1 MFDMQRQALAGF
13 AFADMPL
20 PEPGVTLT
28 ELSAD
33 YLMPPRAFEA
43 FGDASALLS
52 GMAADLHV
60 MIRHEAAE
68 ESRLA

>member
-1 MFDMQRQALAGF
+1 
-13 AFADMPL
+13 MPL

-33 YLMPPRAFEA
+33 YLTPPRAFEA